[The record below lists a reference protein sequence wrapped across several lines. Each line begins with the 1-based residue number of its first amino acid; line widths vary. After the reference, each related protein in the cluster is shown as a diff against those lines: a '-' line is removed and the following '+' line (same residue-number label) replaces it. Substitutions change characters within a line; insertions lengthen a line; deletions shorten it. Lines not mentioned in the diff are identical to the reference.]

1 MLTDLAC
8 RRAVC
13 APGKGWSRFSD
24 SGGLYLEVTAAGGK
38 FWRWKFRVRLRDDG
52 PLVER
57 RLSLGRYP
65 EVPLAEARLA
75 RDEARLALRRGVVP
89 GLRERAEVAA
99 EVPDERRFEVVARRW
114 WEGWRGDKNAK
125 YAVQTL
131 RRLEAGVFPALGRRD
146 VAALHVQDFVGCVR
160 EIEAAGAPVVAQQVL
175 ASCGRV
181 MAFAAAQFRGVR
193 NVVRDVARRDVFAVR
208 VPASH
213 AHVGPGDLL
222 RLVRAMDAYHGAQS
236 ARAALWLLAYTF
248 VRTQELLGVRAGEL
262 DFDGGVWT
270 IPKGRMKMRGG
281 AHVVPMAR
289 PVREWFLV
297 LVDAYRQRYGE
308 VPPDALLLH
317 HRSDRTRPM
326 SSGTVLMALRRM
338 GFAGAMTGHGF
349 RHVASTALNEMGFRG
364 DVIEAQ
370 MAHADGDRVRA
381 AYNEASYLAQRR
393 ELMAAWAAHL
403 DGLRRR

>member
-1 MLTDLAC
+1 
-8 RRAVC
+8 
-13 APGKGWSRFSD
+13 
-24 SGGLYLEVTAAGGK
+24 
-38 FWRWKFRVRLRDDG
+38 
-52 PLVER
+52 
-57 RLSLGRYP
+57 
-65 EVPLAEARLA
+65 
-75 RDEARLALRRGVVP
+75 
-89 GLRERAEVAA
+89 
-99 EVPDERRFEVVARRW
+99 
-114 WEGWRGDKNAK
+114 
-125 YAVQTL
+125 
-131 RRLEAGVFPALGRRD
+131 
-146 VAALHVQDFVGCVR
+146 
-160 EIEAAGAPVVAQQVL
+160 
-175 ASCGRV
+175 
-181 MAFAAAQFRGVR
+181 
-193 NVVRDVARRDVFAVR
+193 
-208 VPASH
+208 
-213 AHVGPGDLL
+213 
-222 RLVRAMDAYHGAQS
+222 
-236 ARAALWLLAYTF
+236 
-248 VRTQELLGVRAGEL
+248 
-262 DFDGGVWT
+262 
-270 IPKGRMKMRGG
+270 MRGG

-370 MAHADGDRVRA
+370 LAHADGDRVRA